1 MSQKNYYSNYSTANS
16 NPKPK
21 GLESQYSSNSSA
33 KDDIAELKRKAQ
45 EAHLKMQKR
54 KRAAIKIQKIA
65 RGYIA
70 RRKFEKMK

>member
-1 MSQKNYYSNYSTANS
+1 MSQKNYLSNYSTAHTNPKSKGVDSQYNS
-16 NPKPK
+16 N
-21 GLESQYSSNSSA
+21 NST

-54 KRAAIKIQKIA
+54 KRAVVKIQKIA

-70 RRKFEKMK
+70 RCKFEKLK